1 MAHIVIYF
9 LALFSLS
16 TAPTWARLNQMPP
29 EVLGFWRLSIAALL
43 LFGYL
48 VFKNRLKNPF
58 KLPEGSSIQ
67 DSAQVGL
74 YTINRNVFWILLSG
88 FFFFL
93 HLWTYKYAS
102 KHTLISNTMILF
114 ATNPIFASIGS
125 LIFLK
130 EKFKLRVGVAYVFA
144 FSGLSLFLFRTLNFA
159 PEQQS
164 GNWSAVLSALFYA
177 IYMITGKRAR
187 ENFENID
194 YSFFQYL
201 TCAIC
206 FGITSLFTRAV
217 FIEGYTA
224 ISWYS
229 ILALV
234 FIPTLIGHL
243 GLTYLVKF
251 MDLSVLTCGKL
262 LEPIMASIIAY
273 YVFNEHIID
282 GAGIAFAMTAVAVI
296 ILFWPQ
302 IKSARIKL

>member
-9 LALFSLS
+9 LALLSLS
-16 TAPTWARLNQMPP
+16 TSPTWAKMNQMPP

-48 VFKNRLKNPF
+48 VYKNRLKNPF
-58 KLPEGSSIQ
+58 KVPEGSSKHG
-67 DSAQVGL
+67 SARLGPF
-74 YTINRNVFWILLSG
+74 TINRNVFWVLISG

-102 KHTLISNTMILF
+102 KHTLVSNTMILF

-125 LIFLK
+125 LLFLK
-130 EKFKLRVGVAYVFA
+130 EKFKLRVGIAYVFA
-144 FSGLSLFLFRTLNFA
+144 FAGLALFLYRTLNFA
-159 PEQQS
+159 PEQHL
-164 GNWSAVLSALFYA
+164 GDWSAVLSALFYA
-177 IYMITGKRAR
+177 VYMITGKKAR
-187 ENFENID
+187 EDFENID

-206 FGITSLFTRAV
+206 FAVTSLFTGAI

-224 ISWYS
+224 VSWYS
-229 ILALV
+229 VLALV

-243 GLTYLVKF
+243 GLTYLVKY
-251 MDLSVLTCGKL
+251 MDLSVLSCGKL
-262 LEPIMASIIAY
+262 LEPIMASIMAY
-273 YVFNEHIID
+273 YVFNEHVMD
-282 GAGIAFAMTAVAVI
+282 GAGIAFIMTATAVI

-302 IKSARIKL
+302 IKNARIG